1 MYSRAPI
8 VAGKR
13 LREKSSDPVQL
24 KSEQDQAI
32 AKILELAGNVEAVAK
47 DYAPS
52 RLGMYEAPNGIVF
65 SEVLELFGYLLN
77 RVDEPVPVLSAP
89 IANYLPVNEPI
100 SASPMS
106 RVCGQNRMRAR
117 RATQVIAN
125 ATTKE
130 CAAASA
136 GFGPNPAGRGFA
148 GEFLRHR
155 LHQDGQSWQQPLPW
169 PSPATPASRPCGML
183 R

>member
-1 MYSRAPI
+1 M
-8 VAGKR
+8 AGKR

-117 RATQVIAN
+117 RATQVVAN
-125 ATTKE
+125 ATNQGVRRRE
-130 CAAASA
+130 CR
-136 GFGPNPAGRGFA
+136 F
-148 GEFLRHR
+148 
-155 LHQDGQSWQQPLPW
+155 W
-169 PSPATPASRPCGML
+169 PKPCGTGFCGQIRSVIGFTKTASLGISLFLGL
-183 R
+183 RPQHQRRGHEGF